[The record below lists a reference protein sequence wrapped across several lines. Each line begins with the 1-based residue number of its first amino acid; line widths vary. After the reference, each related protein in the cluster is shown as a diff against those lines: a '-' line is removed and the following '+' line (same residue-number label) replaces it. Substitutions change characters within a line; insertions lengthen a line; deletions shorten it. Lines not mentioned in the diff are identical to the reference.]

1 MRPPELITD
10 EVFNDR
16 LSRLIIT
23 QGDAERAGIT
33 LEEVADMIFTRRTN
47 IGVVDT
53 TPKVKAPKAPKTKIT
68 GQAMDDLLG

>member
-1 MRPPELITD
+1 MRPPVLLDDPT
-10 EVFNDR
+10 FNDR
-16 LSRLIIT
+16 LSRLITT

-33 LEEVADMIFTRRTN
+33 LEEVSDMIFTRRTN

-68 GQAMDDLLG
+68 GEAMDDLLG

>member
-1 MRPPELITD
+1 MRPPILLDDTT
-10 EVFNDR
+10 FNDR
-16 LSRLIIT
+16 LSRLITT

-47 IGVVDT
+47 IGAVVSE
-53 TPKVKAPKAPKTKIT
+53 PKVKAPKGAKTKIT